1 MMTKLQTRICK
12 KIADHYGYKK
22 QEIQAIQELSELT
35 CLLAR
40 RPDQRMNMDFRSE
53 VLQEMA
59 DVSIMMEQLRIML
72 EITEDEMD
80 DAICKKL
87 DRQMHRIDENENL
100 VIVPA
105 ATHVQQ
111 HDC

>member
-1 MMTKLQTRICK
+1 MMTKLQTHICL
-12 KIADHYGYKK
+12 KIAEHYGYKK

-40 RPDQRMNMDFRSE
+40 RPDQRLNMDFRSE

-72 EITEDEMD
+72 EITEDELD

-87 DRQMHRIDENENL
+87 DRQMQRIDE
-100 VIVPA
+100 
-105 ATHVQQ
+105 Q